1 MAILQLHLSMVGS
14 WLFRGRLWACLFAQK
29 VGMESPYGKHHITFP
44 LTTFS
49 NPNNL
54 QSFFPP
60 INNHIN
66 TFPPNFISTISNQQ
80 SHQYSLSQFL
90 ILLSFLQKVDV
101 TFTKCDIYQG
111 KSHFRSKQTGPNY

>member
-1 MAILQLHLSMVGS
+1 
-14 WLFRGRLWACLFAQK
+14 
-29 VGMESPYGKHHITFP
+29 MESSFGKHHITFP

-49 NPNNL
+49 NLNNL

-60 INNHIN
+60 INNHFN

-101 TFTKCDIYQG
+101 TFTKCDINQE
-111 KSHFRSKQTGPNY
+111 KSHFRSKQTDPTFFLFKKSMYYGTRS